1 MNNSV
6 PNKTE
11 TSMIKPAAMETRRDS
26 QATFASYQPT
36 PTQNAQAFYQG
47 NAPTLQQQLNLNKSG
62 QGSERK
68 MQGAQSFR
76 SKRDL
81 NGRFNSVDENQFIRK
96 AQEMVHSFVG
106 EDNDLSKSHI
116 SANKSA
122 RHSVFS
128 GNKED
133 PVIIDWN
140 NTVNKNDGSYQNKT
154 QFRAQASIQEADDF
168 LSKQVSQLDA
178 VSEVDSQID
187 PTPMNV

>member
-1 MNNSV
+1 M
-6 PNKTE
+6 
-11 TSMIKPAAMETRRDS
+11 
-26 QATFASYQPT
+26 
-36 PTQNAQAFYQG
+36 
-47 NAPTLQQQLNLNKSG
+47 
-62 QGSERK
+62 SERK

-116 SANKSA
+116 SANKA
-122 RHSVFS
+122 DRHSVFS
-128 GNKED
+128 GNKDD

-154 QFRAQASIQEADDF
+154 QFRA
-168 LSKQVSQLDA
+168 
-178 VSEVDSQID
+178 
-187 PTPMNV
+187 